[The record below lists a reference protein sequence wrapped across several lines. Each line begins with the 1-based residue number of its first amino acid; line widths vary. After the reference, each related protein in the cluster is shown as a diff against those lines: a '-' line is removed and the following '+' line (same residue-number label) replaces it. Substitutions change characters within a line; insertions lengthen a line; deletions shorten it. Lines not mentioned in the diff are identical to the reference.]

1 MKNLVKKYL
10 LSKILKY
17 IKKLQPLK
25 TANINK
31 MKSIN
36 SKTKNKYL
44 LNSELNWKN
53 NPNNEQ
59 DYWKENEKYL

>member
-1 MKNLVKKYL
+1 
-10 LSKILKY
+10 
-17 IKKLQPLK
+17 
-25 TANINK
+25 

-53 NPNNEQ
+53 NQNNEQ

>member
-1 MKNLVKKYL
+1 MENLVKKYL

-31 MKSIN
+31 VKERN
-36 SKTKNKYL
+36 L
-44 LNSELNWKN
+44 LQIK
-53 NPNNEQ
+53 
-59 DYWKENEKYL
+59 